1 MRGDPGGHMPVGEAS
16 GANKAGGCLE
26 GFSPFAA
33 TVGAWQRLTT
43 SASALRSGVVRSRVA
58 TVAGRAQPRMR
69 WARQGSRG

>member
-16 GANKAGGCLE
+16 GANKVGGCLE
-26 GFSPFAA
+26 GVSPFAA